1 MIKKYNI
8 PNNIPPDGIVEVEK
22 LLGFKF
28 EIDAKTAALYNKFV
42 DEHNK
47 QEKKKILTIKNSNN
61 VREIIRQIKAK
72 AKYDKEQVRIALQSL
87 TDKVK

>member
-47 QEKKKILTIKNSNN
+47 WEKKQILTIKNSNN
-61 VREIIRQIKAK
+61 VRAIIRQIKAK
-72 AKYDKEQVRIALQSL
+72 AKAKNLQIE
-87 TDKVK
+87 VA

>member
-8 PNNIPPDGIVEVEK
+8 PDNIPPDGIVEVEK

-47 QEKKKILTIKNSNN
+47 CEKKQILTIKNSNN

-72 AKYDKEQVRIALQSL
+72 AKAKNLQIE
-87 TDKVK
+87 VA

>member
-28 EIDAKTAALYNKFV
+28 EIDAKTAALYNEFV

-47 QEKKKILTIKNSNN
+47 WEKKQILTIKNSNN

-72 AKYDKEQVRIALQSL
+72 AKAKNLQIE
-87 TDKVK
+87 VA

>member
-47 QEKKKILTIKNSNN
+47 QEKKNMLTIKNSNN

-72 AKYDKEQVRIALQSL
+72 AKAKNLQIE
-87 TDKVK
+87 VA

>member
-28 EIDAKTAALYNKFV
+28 EIDAKTASLYNKFV

-47 QEKKKILTIKNSNN
+47 WEKKQILTIKNNNN

-72 AKYDKEQVRIALQSL
+72 AKAKNLQIE
-87 TDKVK
+87 VA

>member
-47 QEKKKILTIKNSNN
+47 WEKKQILTIKNSNN
-61 VREIIRQIKAK
+61 VREIIKQIKAK
-72 AKYDKEQVRIALQSL
+72 AKAKNLQIE
-87 TDKVK
+87 VA

>member
-8 PNNIPPDGIVEVEK
+8 PNNIPPDVIVEVEK

-42 DEHNK
+42 DEHYK
-47 QEKKKILTIKNSNN
+47 QEKKQISTIKNSNN

-72 AKYDKEQVRIALQSL
+72 AKAKNLQIE
-87 TDKVK
+87 VA

>member
-22 LLGFKF
+22 LLGFRF

-47 QEKKKILTIKNSNN
+47 QGKKKMLTIKNSNN

-72 AKYDKEQVRIALQSL
+72 AKAKNLQIE
-87 TDKVK
+87 VA

>member
-42 DEHNK
+42 DEHYK
-47 QEKKKILTIKNSNN
+47 WEKKQILTIKNSNN

-72 AKYDKEQVRIALQSL
+72 AKAKNLQIE
-87 TDKVK
+87 VA